1 MTLLTGLL
9 SRLVGQKLAPLASY
23 LLVFALIGGALW
35 WMHHAAYRKGRAD
48 ENAAWEQAI
57 AKADQQSAR
66 AAAGAEQGAVARQ
79 ASETERVKA
88 EKEKI
93 DAAASKGDDP
103 FDVLF
108 ASSGS

>member
-1 MTLLTGLL
+1 MIALIAK
-9 SRLVGQKLAPLASY
+9 LVGERFAPLVSY
-23 LLVFALIGGALW
+23 ALVLALVGGALW
-35 WMHHAAYRKGRAD
+35 WMHHAAYQKGRAD

-57 AKADQQSAR
+57 AKANQQSATS
-66 AAAGAEQGAVARQ
+66 AATAEQGAVARQ
-79 ASETERVKA
+79 ASETERVRA

-93 DAAASKGDDP
+93 DEAASKGNDP